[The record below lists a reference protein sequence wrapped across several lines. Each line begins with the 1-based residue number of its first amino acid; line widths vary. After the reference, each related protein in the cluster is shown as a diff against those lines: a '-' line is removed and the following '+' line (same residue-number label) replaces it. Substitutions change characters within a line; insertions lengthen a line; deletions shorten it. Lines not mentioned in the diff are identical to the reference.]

1 MITQNIP
8 TSKLQNF
15 FVLEDIFMKLWQLL
29 SYDIIFDVFSGH
41 AISPFL
47 LIPHAIPL
55 CTVAGKILRHSIPK
69 SINCETVP
77 ITGPNIFS

>member
-8 TSKLQNF
+8 TSKLPNF
-15 FVLEDIFMKLWQLL
+15 FVLEDYFMKLWQFL
-29 SYDIIFDVFSGH
+29 SYFDVYSGN

-55 CTVAGKILRHSIPK
+55 CTVAGKILRHSIPIN
-69 SINCETVP
+69 INCETVP